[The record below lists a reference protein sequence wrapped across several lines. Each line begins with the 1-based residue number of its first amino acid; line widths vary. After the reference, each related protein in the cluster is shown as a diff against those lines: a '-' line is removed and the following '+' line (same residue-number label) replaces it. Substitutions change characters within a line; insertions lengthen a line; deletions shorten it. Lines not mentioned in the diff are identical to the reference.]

1 MARMRL
7 VALSAFIV
15 VTCGRPVAASAD
27 CLKNVFDYG
36 AEFDEVDLGRI
47 LEKKTWQTE
56 NRHQA
61 NELITW
67 TRLRAKIG
75 SATLRECASCSP
87 RSDISELTLFDFR
100 GLPCGLKRGMP
111 VSAVIARMGQP
122 SSRSE
127 TALVYRYPQDE
138 QTEQITLIVA
148 AGRLQGIRWRF
159 FNEEEGR
166 R

>member
-1 MARMRL
+1 MRL
-7 VALSAFIV
+7 VVLSAFV
-15 VTCGRPVAASAD
+15 VVACGGPVAASAD

-56 NRHQA
+56 NPHQA
-61 NELITW
+61 HELITW

-111 VSAVIARMGQP
+111 VSAVIARVGP
-122 SSRSE
+122 PDSRNE
-127 TALVYRYPQDE
+127 TALLYRYAQDDH
-138 QTEQITLIVA
+138 TEEITLIVA

-159 FNEEEGR
+159 LND
-166 R
+166 

>member
-7 VALSAFIV
+7 VVLSAFIV
-15 VTCGRPVAASAD
+15 VTCGRPVAAAAD

-159 FNEEEGR
+159 FSEAEGGR
-166 R
+166 